1 MSTMKTQINCWEHA
15 DALAMAVRLRKSNKC
30 PGDIDNLYGEIVRS
44 MVNMATLLL
53 LRCPKFTRHASEFM
67 SEDVQ
72 SSMLLHALTALE
84 RDVDT
89 QSPRKL
95 VNYTVK
101 VVQNRLRNYVRDT
114 SKRSSKLEMLTES
127 QLGCDIFDV
136 GPVGCNLE
144 GEKIL
149 TEKSSKVDTC
159 DRNFN

>member
-1 MSTMKTQINCWEHA
+1 MSTMKTHINCWDNA
-15 DALAMAVRLRKSNKC
+15 DALAMAVRLRKSNNC
-30 PGDIDNLYGEIVRS
+30 PADIDNLYGEIVKS

-53 LRCPKFTRHASEFM
+53 IRCPKYSSHAAEFL

-72 SSMLLHALTALE
+72 STMLLHALTALE

-89 QSPRKL
+89 KSPRKL

-101 VVQNRLRNYVRDT
+101 VVQNRLRNHLRDT
-114 SKRSSKLEMLTES
+114 ANRSNKVEMLTES

-136 GPVGCNLE
+136 GPIASNIMGDRIYNN
-144 GEKIL
+144 KY
-149 TEKSSKVDTC
+149 SKVDTC